1 MTAYYNEFDPFAAKW
16 LRELIKTGLIA
27 PGEVDERSIKEVTPN
42 DLKGF
47 TQCHFF
53 AGIGGWSY
61 ALRLAGWPDN
71 RPVWTGSCPCQPFS
85 AAGKGK
91 GGADDRHLWP
101 EWFRL
106 IRESCPPV
114 IFGEQVESAIRHGW
128 LDLVS
133 ADVEGEGYSVGAAV
147 LGAHSV
153 GAPHIRQRLWFVAVS
168 ESERAMRKSNK
179 IDCEATGQEGGYMH
193 EPDISGGLSDLMAH
207 LPESGLENGTGMQ
220 GDGSGSFQRSQRL
233 CEDGLVA
240 HSDGRNGS
248 AEREQRSRKHRE
260 FEEDGLFGLMG
271 DPHKSR
277 LQERICIRKLRYQAL
292 VPQEREAL
300 ERPSNNMGAPDSS
313 ETERFGGIGL
323 PMESKQK
330 TRRSRYANPW
340 EEAEFIF
347 CADGKS
353 RPVESKIQRV
363 ADGLSDGLGF
373 VRLES
378 YPDRPRE
385 ERIILS
391 PLIQKGK
398 ARIARLRG
406 YGNAIVPQ
414 VAAEFISAYIET
426 IGRGW

>member
-1 MTAYYNEFDPFAAKW
+1 MVTAYYNEFDPFAAKW

-85 AAGKGK
+85 MAGKGK

-106 IRESCPPV
+106 IRESRPSV

-133 ADVEGEGYSVGAAV
+133 TDMEGEGYAVGSAV

-153 GAPHIRQRLWFVAVS
+153 GAPHIRQRLWFVV
-168 ESERAMRKSNK
+168 
-179 IDCEATGQEGGYMH
+179 
-193 EPDISGGLSDLMAH
+193 H

-233 CEDGLVA
+233 CEAGLVA

-248 AEREQRSRKHRE
+248 AEREQRSGEHRE
-260 FEEDGLFGLMG
+260 FEEDGLFGLVEIPECLGRGGGSKRHHEIERDRRAESKIEIKGSEPFGLMG
-271 DPHKSR
+271 DPDVKGLEGHGGYDELDDSGR
-277 LQERICIRKLRYQAL
+277 REGSERY
-292 VPQEREAL
+292 
-300 ERPSNNMGAPDSS
+300 GS
-313 ETERFGGIGL
+313 ETGFWDDVDWISCR
-323 PMESKQK
+323 
-330 TRRSRYANPW
+330 
-340 EEAEFIF
+340 
-347 CADGKS
+347 DGKS

-414 VAAEFISAYIET
+414 VAAEFISAYLA
-426 IGRGW
+426 RSQR